1 MPLVAKGLVHAYPG
15 ASAPV
20 LNGLSLDLVPG
31 RVLALC
37 GAARTGRSTALAL
50 LAGLSAPRD
59 GSVLVDGIRADAPE
73 ARGRVGLLLQN
84 ADEALFGLTVHED
97 VMFAPQQLGLP
108 PDEARARAD
117 DALRAVHLEPET
129 FARRSPFSLSG
140 GQRRRA
146 AIAGVMAMNPT
157 YLLLDEPFAGL
168 DPQGRGE
175 TVKVIRGLATQGF
188 GQHTGI
194 LVALT
199 DLDLALQLADA
210 LLILHGG
217 RAAWQGTVAEYVAHP
232 PAVEQW
238 GLHQPVLVALARRL
252 RETGWCLR
260 LDDPSPEALSR
271 AIAAHMGV
279 VRR

>member
-1 MPLVAKGLVHAYPG
+1 
-15 ASAPV
+15 
-20 LNGLSLDLVPG
+20 
-31 RVLALC
+31 
-37 GAARTGRSTALAL
+37 
-50 LAGLSAPRD
+50 
-59 GSVLVDGIRADAPE
+59 
-73 ARGRVGLLLQN
+73 
-84 ADEALFGLTVHED
+84 
-97 VMFAPQQLGLP
+97 MFAPQQLGLP
-108 PDEARARAD
+108 PEEARARAD
-117 DALRAVHLEPET
+117 DALRAVHLEPQT
-129 FARRSPFSLSG
+129 FAGRSPFSLSG

-210 LLILHGG
+210 LLILHEG
-217 RAAWQGTVAEYVAHP
+217 RAAWQGTVADYVAHP

-238 GLHQPVLVALARRL
+238 GLRQPVLVALATRL

>member
-1 MPLVAKGLVHAYPG
+1 
-15 ASAPV
+15 
-20 LNGLSLDLVPG
+20 
-31 RVLALC
+31 
-37 GAARTGRSTALAL
+37 
-50 LAGLSAPRD
+50 
-59 GSVLVDGIRADAPE
+59 
-73 ARGRVGLLLQN
+73 
-84 ADEALFGLTVHED
+84 
-97 VMFAPQQLGLP
+97 
-108 PDEARARAD
+108 
-117 DALRAVHLEPET
+117 
-129 FARRSPFSLSG
+129 
-140 GQRRRA
+140 
-146 AIAGVMAMNPT
+146 MAMNPT

-210 LLILHGG
+210 LLIVHEGH
-217 RAAWQGTVAEYVAHP
+217 AAWQGTVAEYVAHP

-238 GLHQPVLVALARRL
+238 GLRQPDLIALAMRL
-252 RETGWCLR
+252 RATGWCLR

-271 AIAAHMGV
+271 AIAAHVRV